1 MRQVAEIRVGLLWRG
16 NPNHVEPP
24 NPRNNRLYPLFKA
37 FSDLKAVPEPVVFSD
52 DIAPGVR
59 AHLLELDGVL
69 VWVDPITDDQD
80 RSKLDSVLRDV
91 SSRGVWVSAHPDI
104 ILKIGTKEVLFRT
117 KQLGWGTDTHLYA
130 TVQEFMGQFQT
141 RLKSDGVRVLKQT
154 RGNGG
159 IGTWKVR
166 LIGTEPD
173 PTVCLQEARRDS
185 SEECLP
191 LSGFMAR
198 CGRFFSGSSSGL
210 IDQAFQ
216 ARAGEGMIRC
226 YLVHNQVVGFST
238 QMPSAPGN
246 FAMAREKTMH
256 DYSEPRFAGLKTK
269 MESEWVPA
277 LQRLFTIDASSLP
290 VVWDA
295 DFFHGPKA
303 DRGEDTYVLGEI
315 NVSAVLPFPESAVAR
330 VAQAA
335 LTQIS
340 AAKSSRDAKAT
351 GRHR

>member
-1 MRQVAEIRVGLLWRG
+1 
-16 NPNHVEPP
+16 
-24 NPRNNRLYPLFKA
+24 
-37 FSDLKAVPEPVVFSD
+37 
-52 DIAPGVR
+52 
-59 AHLLELDGVL
+59 
-69 VWVDPITDDQD
+69 
-80 RSKLDSVLRDV
+80 
-91 SSRGVWVSAHPDI
+91 
-104 ILKIGTKEVLFRT
+104 
-117 KQLGWGTDTHLYA
+117 
-130 TVQEFMGQFQT
+130 
-141 RLKSDGVRVLKQT
+141 
-154 RGNGG
+154 
-159 IGTWKVR
+159 
-166 LIGTEPD
+166 
-173 PTVCLQEARRDS
+173 
-185 SEECLP
+185 
-191 LSGFMAR
+191 
-198 CGRFFSGSSSGL
+198 
-210 IDQAFQ
+210 
-216 ARAGEGMIRC
+216 
-226 YLVHNQVVGFST
+226 
-238 QMPSAPGN
+238 MPSAPGN